1 MCLQSAPL
9 LLMFLILL
17 SALGV
22 HRNSTAK
29 KTLSLCVLHRMAFSG
44 GKSVPLCSFL
54 GGLGF
59 LEDMPSPRPPI
70 SLGALRDS
78 GSPLINQPVEP
89 QVGRGLPEED
99 LTAA

>member
-1 MCLQSAPL
+1 M
-9 LLMFLILL
+9 
-17 SALGV
+17 
-22 HRNSTAK
+22 
-29 KTLSLCVLHRMAFSG
+29 
-44 GKSVPLCSFL
+44 PLCSFL

-59 LEDMPSPRPPI
+59 LEDVPSPRPPF

-99 LTAA
+99 LTAAYCRVWTSHGKGVRRLP